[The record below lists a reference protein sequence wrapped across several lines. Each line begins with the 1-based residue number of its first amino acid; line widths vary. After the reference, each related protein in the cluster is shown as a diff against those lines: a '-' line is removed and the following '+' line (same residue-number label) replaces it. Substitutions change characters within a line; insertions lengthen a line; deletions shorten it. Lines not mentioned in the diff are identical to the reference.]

1 MANEENNQL
10 GNSDCVVLKLK
21 FPVKNLD
28 GSTVDKLVFNPNGI
42 TIGEFE
48 KTCKNNDSEEA
59 LKVSLISLYSKI
71 PKAVIRS
78 MDLRDFA
85 PMANIVMGFF
95 QDSSQG
101 TEQSE

>member
-10 GNSDCVVLKLK
+10 ENSDCVVYKLK

-28 GSTVDKLVFNPNGI
+28 GTTVNKVVFNPNGV

-48 KTCKNNDSEEA
+48 KSCKNKDGGIEST
-59 LKVSLISLYSKI
+59 KVSLISLYSKI

-78 MDLRDFA
+78 MDMRDYGA
-85 PMANIVMGFF
+85 MSDIVNGFF
-95 QDSSQG
+95 QDSSKA
-101 TEQSE
+101 EE